1 MSNSTSDNLT
11 MLNPSL
17 SENGIITDLTRLLG
31 SRHWAQGLNLF
42 SRHAAR
48 NMLLGNVRSRF
59 RGRGMEF
66 EEVRRYQ
73 AGDDIRTIDWKV
85 SARAQGT
92 FTKLF
97 CEERERP
104 CHIIVDQRSPL
115 FFGSKGLFKSVLA
128 AEIASAIAWAAL
140 KGGDRVGGQ
149 VIGDYD
155 ERESRA
161 KRSKQSVLRF
171 IHDINELNHALF
183 LSMRE
188 SNHVKNS
195 NNSTMS
201 NSLEECRRITRPG
214 TAIFV
219 ISDFHD
225 FDTDTAKALSNLAK
239 HTDVSLLKIND
250 ALEQDLPIFGGI
262 AISDGLQS
270 SKIHITKALKQ
281 DYQNTLSEKDALLK
295 NAATQARALFAEL
308 STDNSARQSLI
319 KLFTHAR

>member
-1 MSNSTSDNLT
+1 MSTVTTDPPT
-11 MLNPSL
+11 ALNASL
-17 SENGIITDLTRLLG
+17 SENGIITDLAHLLS
-31 SRHWAQGLNLF
+31 SRHWAQGLKLF

-115 FFGSKGLFKSVLA
+115 FFGSTGLFKSVLA
-128 AEIASAIAWAAL
+128 AHVASAIAWAAL

-149 VIGDYD
+149 VIGDYV
-155 ERESRA
+155 ERDSRA
-161 KRSKQSVLRF
+161 KHSKQSVLRF
-171 IHDINELNHALF
+171 IHDINELNHTLLNVQQAP
-183 LSMRE
+183 S
-188 SNHVKNS
+188 HTK
-195 NNSTMS
+195 STLA

-214 TAIFV
+214 TAVFI

-225 FDTDTAKALSNLAK
+225 FDTSAAHALRNLAK
-239 HTDVSLLKIND
+239 NTDLSVFNIGD
-250 ALEQDLPIFGGI
+250 PLEKNLPLFGGI

-270 SKIHITKALKQ
+270 NKVHVTKSLQQ
-281 DYQNTLSEKDALLK
+281 DYQNTVLEKGLLLK
-295 NAATQARALFAEL
+295 DAATQARALYAEL
-308 STDNSARQSLI
+308 STDKSAQKSLI
-319 KLFTHAR
+319 ALFTRST

>member
-1 MSNSTSDNLT
+1 MSNSPSDNLLSQNT
-11 MLNPSL
+11 SL

-31 SRHWAQGLNLF
+31 SRHWAQKLNLF

-115 FFGSKGLFKSVLA
+115 FFGSTGLFKSVLA
-128 AEIASAIAWAAL
+128 AEVATAIAWAAL

-149 VIGDYD
+149 VIGDHA
-155 ERESRA
+155 ERDSRA

-171 IHDINELNHALF
+171 IHDINELNHTLF
-183 LSMRE
+183 HPNQLVS
-188 SNHVKNS
+188 SNS
-195 NNSTMS
+195 STLT

-214 TAIFV
+214 TAIFI

-225 FDTDTAKALSNLAK
+225 FNTDTAKALSNLAK

-262 AISDGLQS
+262 PISDGQQS
-270 SKIHITKALKQ
+270 SKVHVTKALKQ

-295 NAATQARALFAEL
+295 SAATRARALFTEL
-308 STDNSARQSLI
+308 STDNTARQSLI
-319 KLFTHAR
+319 KLFTHTR